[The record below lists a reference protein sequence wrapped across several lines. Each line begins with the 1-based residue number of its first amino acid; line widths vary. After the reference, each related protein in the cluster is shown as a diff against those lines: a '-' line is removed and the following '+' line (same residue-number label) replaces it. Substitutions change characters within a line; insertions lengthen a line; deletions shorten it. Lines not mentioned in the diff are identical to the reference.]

1 MSLLHKKLTKSSVKE
16 AFDNLPSGVCFFAS
30 TGILVLCNLQMHR
43 LSFAL
48 TGRDL
53 QTVSKLRDAL
63 AELPEGS
70 TATRDKDTFL
80 LPDQSA
86 WSFAEQEICD
96 RDGNRYTQL
105 LAANVTDLYRAAAEL
120 DQKNGE
126 LSEIAAN
133 MERINKN
140 IVAIM
145 REEEI
150 LNMKML
156 IHSEMGSSVL
166 NTRQFLLRGYDN
178 SQKAEL
184 VRHWRRTLEQLAGAA
199 ERDGDTNVY
208 KELQATAEAVGAKI
222 LLTGALPEEP
232 YAAYVL
238 VAAMR
243 ECLTNTIRHAGGS
256 ELYVTITAGDT
267 TATAVIINNG
277 SAPAK
282 PIAEGGGLG
291 ALRTRIEKA
300 GGVMTVQSQPSFAL
314 TVTVP
319 LKGSETL

>member
-1 MSLLHKKLTKSSVKE
+1 MSLLHKGLTKSSIKE

-30 TGILVLCNLQMHR
+30 DGILILCNRQMHR

-53 QTVSKLRDAL
+53 QTVSELRDAL
-63 AELPEGS
+63 TELPEGS
-70 TATRDKDTFL
+70 AAVRDKDTFL

-86 WSFAEQEICD
+86 WSFTEREICD
-96 RDGNRYTQL
+96 RDGNSYTQF
-105 LAANVTDLYRAAAEL
+105 LAANVTDLYRAAEEL
-120 DQKNGE
+120 DRKNSE
-126 LSEIAAN
+126 LGEIAAN
-133 MERINKN
+133 MERINQN
-140 IVAIM
+140 VVAIM

-150 LNMKML
+150 LSMKML

-166 NTRQFLLRGYDN
+166 NTRQFLLHGYDEA
-178 SQKAEL
+178 QKADL
-184 VRHWRRTLEQLAGAA
+184 VRHWRKTLKQLAGAVD
-199 ERDGDTNVY
+199 RDGDANVY
-208 KELQATAEAVGAKI
+208 KELQATAEAIGAKI

-243 ECLTNTIRHAGGS
+243 ECMTNTIRHAGGN
-256 ELYVTITAGDT
+256 ELYVTITGSDT
-267 TATAVIINNG
+267 DATAVITNNG
-277 SAPAK
+277 AVPEK
-282 PIAEGGGLG
+282 PITEGGGLG

-314 TVTVP
+314 SVTIP
-319 LKGSETL
+319 LKGRGAI